1 MSLPIIIISKK
12 NNSQGNKRWR
22 LVVDFRKLN
31 AQTINDSYPLPNI
44 ADILDQLGNSQYFS
58 TFDLASGYHQVLLK
72 PEDRYKMAFS
82 TPNGHWQFVKTPMGL
97 APAPATFQRMMETLL
112 RGLQYAEMLVYLDD
126 IIVYA
131 KDLQDHERK
140 LELLFERLIS
150 ANLKLQPD
158 KVQFLRKEIAFSG
171 HVISEDGVKPD
182 PEKIKAVIQFP
193 TPRNVKN
200 VRQALGF
207 FGYYRRFIPEYAV
220 KAKPLNDLLRKDQ
233 PFNWG
238 EKQEESF
245 QLLKQCLVNHP
256 ILLYPDFSK

>member
-1 MSLPIIIISKK
+1 M
-12 NNSQGNKRWR
+12 
-22 LVVDFRKLN
+22 
-31 AQTINDSYPLPNI
+31 
-44 ADILDQLGNSQYFS
+44 
-58 TFDLASGYHQVLLK
+58 
-72 PEDRYKMAFS
+72 
-82 TPNGHWQFVKTPMGL
+82 
-97 APAPATFQRMMETLL
+97 
-112 RGLQYAEMLVYLDD
+112 
-126 IIVYA
+126 
-131 KDLQDHERK
+131 
-140 LELLFERLIS
+140 
-150 ANLKLQPD
+150 
-158 KVQFLRKEIAFSG
+158 QFLRKKVAFLG

-207 FGYYRRFIPEYAV
+207 FGYYRRFIPEYTV